1 MLQNLCFSLLLL
13 SLVFEAC
20 RLRGVTGADP
30 EAQAGRRIT
39 REPRRRRRRPDRR
52 VLLLL
57 PSLKVSSSTCN
68 QEGCGLRLLLL
79 LFPAICYTA
88 TSRPP
93 EVPAKVHSS
102 PLFPFFFLVG
112 PGPRLL
118 NLKNFSKASM
128 LLSSLLIFFVHN
140 FLRNNRVLCIL
151 QQSWM

>member
-1 MLQNLCFSLLLL
+1 MSF
-13 SLVFEAC
+13 
-20 RLRGVTGADP
+20 
-30 EAQAGRRIT
+30 AGSNGSRSRSAS
-39 REPRRRRRRPDRR
+39 RSPYHERA
-52 VLLLL
+52 
-57 PSLKVSSSTCN
+57 KASSSSSRSPGPPPPPPKSQSFFINVQPRGMRPETAAAVPRNLLYSN
-68 QEGCGLRLLLL
+68 QS
-79 LFPAICYTA
+79 PARSPSKGA
-88 TSRPP
+88 
-93 EVPAKVHSS
+93 SS

>member
-39 REPRRRRRRPDRR
+39 REPRRRRRPPDRR

-79 LFPAICYTA
+79 FPAICYTA
-88 TSRPP
+88 TSHPP

-102 PLFPFFFLVG
+102 PLFPFFLVG

-128 LLSSLLIFFVHN
+128 LLSGLLIFFVHN

>member
-1 MLQNLCFSLLLL
+1 MLQTLCFSLLLL

-30 EAQAGRRIT
+30 EVQAGRRIT

-68 QEGCGLRLLLL
+68 QERCGLRLLL

-88 TSRPP
+88 ISRPA

-112 PGPRLL
+112 PGPRFL
-118 NLKNFSKASM
+118 NLKKPFQSFHAAFKPPY
-128 LLSSLLIFFVHN
+128 LLRAQLPS
-140 FLRNNRVLCIL
+140 
-151 QQSWM
+151 